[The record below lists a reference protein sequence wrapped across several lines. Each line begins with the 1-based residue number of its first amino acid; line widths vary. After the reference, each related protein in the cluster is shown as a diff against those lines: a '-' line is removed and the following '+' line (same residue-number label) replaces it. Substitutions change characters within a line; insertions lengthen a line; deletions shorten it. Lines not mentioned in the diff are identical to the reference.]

1 MVGKERIMGNGKNLK
16 EFIKLMNRYSS
27 EKEPYLFII
36 DFEMKYPEIH
46 KLSSVP
52 SGVKFRTPLCSNAA
66 EGQVMNDVISL
77 TRYPVDYETY
87 SEAFNNV
94 YRNISLGNSYLLNL
108 TFPSFIE
115 TDLTL
120 EEIFLASVA
129 KYKLLY
135 NNKFV
140 VFSPEIFIRISN
152 GEIKSFPMKGT
163 IDASVDE
170 AEKVILNDMKEMAE
184 HNTIVDLIRNDLSL
198 FADRVVVDRY
208 RYIDEIK
215 TDGGVLLQVSSEITG
230 HLHPGYES
238 HLGDII
244 TGLLP
249 AGSVT
254 GAPKKQTMK
263 IIKESEKYDRG
274 WYTGIFGVFDGKSL
288 DSAIMIRYIED
299 ESGRLIYKSGGGI
312 TFMSD
317 PEKEYQE
324 LISKIYVPVG

>member
-1 MVGKERIMGNGKNLK
+1 MEKGKNLSA
-16 EFIKLMNRYSS
+16 FINLMNRYSS

-52 SGVKFRTPLCSNAA
+52 PGIKFQTPLCSNVTQ
-66 EGQVMNDVISL
+66 GQGNTDVIAL
-77 TRYPVDYETY
+77 TRYPIDYETY
-87 SEAFNNV
+87 SEAFTNV
-94 YRNISLGNSYLLNL
+94 YRNIALGNSYLLNL
-108 TFPSFIE
+108 TFPSLIE

-120 EEIFLASVA
+120 EEIFLTSIA

-152 GEIKSFPMKGT
+152 GVIKSFPMKGT
-163 IDASVDE
+163 IDASVGD
-170 AEKVILNDMKEMAE
+170 AENVILNDRKEKAE

-198 FADRVVVDRY
+198 FAERVVVDRY

-230 HLHPGYES
+230 HLFPGYEN

-244 TGLLP
+244 TGMLP
-249 AGSVT
+249 AGSVS
-254 GAPKKQTMK
+254 GAPKKQTME
-263 IIKESEKYDRG
+263 IIRESEKYDRG

-299 ESGRLIYKSGGGI
+299 DAGKFIYKSGGGI

-317 PEKEYQE
+317 PAKEYLE